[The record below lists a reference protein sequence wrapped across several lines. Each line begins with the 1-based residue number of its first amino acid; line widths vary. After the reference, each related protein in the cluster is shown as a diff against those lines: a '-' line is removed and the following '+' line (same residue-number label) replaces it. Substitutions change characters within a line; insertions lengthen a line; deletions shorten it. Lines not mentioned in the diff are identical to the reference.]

1 MRFPNIVLSLLLAG
15 SLVMAAESPTP
26 PKFTAKPTATKAG
39 DKVKIEFAVDRETD
53 VAVFIEDGAG
63 KVVRHLVAGVLGANA
78 PAPLKPG
85 LAQSLEWDGK
95 ADYGRAALPSV
106 ASGGGGFKVRVAL
119 GLNVR
124 YDKVLLRDANALTL
138 IRGLAVGP
146 DGILYVLAPTGGT
159 IFWGETVLAFNRD
172 GTYHRTVVPFPSDLR
187 ADQVKDFE
195 AFDLRGRPVPR
206 VQNERLGLYPF
217 GGGAR
222 RDGMA
227 VTPDGKAVMWTCADG
242 TRVAA
247 VGTGGAAAW
256 KNPAGSP
263 LPNTK
268 GAVFLATSAD
278 GKWAYLTGAGGV
290 PVVWRVPL
298 PDRAPASAFFGDASK
313 KGKDQTSL
321 GGPPRGLAVDGKGN
335 LLIADRDNDR
345 VLVVN
350 EADGKYVGEFAAT
363 KPDWLAVDP
372 GSGVVYVTSLSG
384 KNGAMDLIKFSPS
397 TGSGPGGG
405 WKDAKAVATLP
416 VTLGGDGSYVMAADC
431 TAKPAIVWIG
441 KDYSGL
447 YRVEDLGAKFGE
459 PRNVSTDATGG
470 NGGFLDVTV
479 DRFRP
484 DKEVYTRIRRGTSA
498 GTCWLRFNE
507 ESGKVDKI
515 DLGGFTGGGAPSLT
529 PGPDGNLYGLWWPCY
544 FSKWDRN
551 GKPAAW
557 AKPDHRELKGDGCP
571 GKNWP
576 ANASYIGAGMGD
588 LRPMIAMRPDGRMLV
603 LENALWG
610 RDAKSLL
617 EYLPSGERA
626 PGDPVIWDT
635 SCAVSPRLDPAGNIY
650 IAEIVKPASW
660 PYPSEMQSLPGKEA
674 KAAAAN
680 MYGSILKFSPKGGT
694 VHWGSSKKKGQVP
707 FEGEPKLDPSLKTQD
722 AASSWGEQMT
732 PVKVTGA
739 EWIHPGF
746 SKIGRFACTCE
757 NMTFD
762 VDEFGRVWFPD
773 LNLFQVR
780 VIDTNGNALT
790 KFGSY
795 GNAESCGP
803 DSPVIDAATKKLR
816 PRRADDLKDLKSS
829 FAEPEIAF
837 AWLVGVAATDRYVYT
852 GDSIN
857 RRMLRLKQVYAAE
870 ESCEVKSP

>member
-1 MRFPNIVLSLLLAG
+1 VRSLNTVLSLLFAG
-15 SLVMAAESPTP
+15 SLVMAAESPAP
-26 PKFTAKPTATKAG
+26 PAFTKKPSAARAG
-39 DKVKIEFAVDRETD
+39 DKVRIDFAVDRETD
-53 VAVFIEDGAG
+53 VAVFIEDAKG
-63 KVVRHLVAGVLGANA
+63 KVVRHLVAGVLGKNP
-78 PAPLKPG
+78 PAPLKAG
-85 LAQSLEWDGK
+85 ALEQSVEWDGL
-95 ADYGRAALPSV
+95 ADYGKPAQ
-106 ASGGGGFKVRVAL
+106 GGPFKVRVAL

-124 YDKVLLRDANALTL
+124 YDKVLLRDANTL
-138 IRGLAVGP
+138 GLIQGLAVAP
-146 DGILYVLAPTGGT
+146 DGILYVLTTNGGT
-159 IFWGETVLAFNRD
+159 IFRGDAVLAFNRD
-172 GTYHRTVVPFPSDLR
+172 GTYYRTVAPFPSDLR
-187 ADQVKDFE
+187 ADQVKDLE
-195 AFDLRGRPVPR
+195 AFELRGRPVPR
-206 VQNERLGLYPF
+206 VQNECLQLYPF
-217 GGGAR
+217 GKTSRAN
-222 RDGMA
+222 GMA
-227 VTPDGKAVMWTCADG
+227 VTPDGKAVMWTCAEG

-247 VGTGGAAAW
+247 VGTGGEAVW

-263 LPNTK
+263 LPSTK
-268 GAVFLATSAD
+268 GAVFLAASAD
-278 GKWAYLTGAGGV
+278 GKWAYLTGASGA

-321 GGPPRGLAVDGKGN
+321 GGPPRGVAIDGKGN

-345 VLVVN
+345 VVVVS
-350 EADGKYVGEFAAT
+350 EADGKYAGEFAAT

-372 GSGVVYVTSLSG
+372 GSGAVYVTSLSG
-384 KNGAMDLIKFSPS
+384 KRGMMDLIKFS
-397 TGSGPGGG
+397 G
-405 WKDAKAVATLP
+405 WKDAKPVATLP
-416 VTLGGDGSYVMAADC
+416 VTLGGDGYFAMAADC
-431 TAKPAIVWIG
+431 TAKQAIIWIG

-447 YRVEDLGAKFGE
+447 YRVEDLGGKFGE
-459 PRNVSTDATGG
+459 PRNVNTAATGG

-484 DKEVYTRIRRGTSA
+484 DKEIYTRANRGSGGST
-498 GTCWLRFNE
+498 WWFRFNE
-507 ESGKVDKI
+507 ESGKIDKL
-515 DLGGFTGGGAPSLT
+515 DLGGFTSGGAPSLT

-610 RDAKSLL
+610 RDAKSLC

-626 PGDPVIWDT
+626 GGDPVIWDT

-650 IAEIVKPASW
+650 IAEIVKPANW
-660 PYPSEMQSLPGKEA
+660 PYPPEMQSLTGKEA

-707 FEGEPKLDPSLKTQD
+707 FEGEPKVDPSLKTQD
-722 AASSWGEQMT
+722 AITSWGEQMT

-762 VDEFGRVWFPD
+762 VDEFGRVFFPD
-773 LNLFQVR
+773 LNLYQVR

-790 KFGSY
+790 RFGGY
-795 GNAESCGP
+795 GNAESYGL
-803 DSPVIDAATKKLR
+803 DSPVIDPTTKKLR
-816 PRRADDLKDLKSS
+816 PRRADDPKDLKSP

-852 GDSIN
+852 GDSMN
-857 RRMLRLKQVYAAE
+857 RRLLRCKLAYAVE
-870 ESCEVKSP
+870 ESCEVK